1 MCCKQ
6 HFIGTTCGIWK
17 TTKLIETC
25 AVKAVLMLIQMGT
38 RTSMG
43 IRIETIILHSGKM
56 TLFCS
61 CTEKVSK
68 IELKCYGLIWW
79 RKFQD
84 TVEFCLWHSYY
95 YLLLARFIV
104 RIKKKSQK
112 IFLKVHFSQKF
123 IMFEVAEEEALFL
136 KENSIINK
144 IPRKLYWDVHKMY

>member
-43 IRIETIILHSGKM
+43 IRIETIVLHSGEM

-68 IELKCYGLIWW
+68 IELM
-79 RKFQD
+79 
-84 TVEFCLWHSYY
+84 LWVNLMKEISRH
-95 YLLLARFIV
+95 R
-104 RIKKKSQK
+104 RILS
-112 IFLKVHFSQKF
+112 VT
-123 IMFEVAEEEALFL
+123 
-136 KENSIINK
+136 
-144 IPRKLYWDVHKMY
+144 